1 MSSTPPSSSSTP
13 SSSTSSSST
22 AAAATLSSQDIKKKL
37 QDYVDNRRKYKD
49 YMHDLRTGWQ
59 KDFKRRA
66 ELDAAK
72 KEAEKK
78 EIVIQKAIRLREKR
92 ADAVIRQEKAKKL
105 REQVFSFHYH
115 YYYHYYYYY
124 YCCCCCCCCC
134 CCFCYYYY
142 YCY

>member
-1 MSSTPPSSSSTP
+1 MRRVINSNINSINTSRIIMTRSMSSTPPSSSSTP
-13 SSSTSSSST
+13 SSTSSSST
-22 AAAATLSSQDIKKKL
+22 TAAATLSSQDIKKKL

-105 REQVFSFHYH
+105 REQVFSFHY
-115 YYYHYYYYY
+115 Y
-124 YCCCCCCCCC
+124 
-134 CCFCYYYY
+134 
-142 YCY
+142 